1 MEKIKE
7 WFYYNKA
14 KFIVIIISI
23 IIVCICLFFGL
34 YYFSTKNAE
43 IISVE
48 KESTIQ
54 SNIETHDDDQED
66 VYVDIKGAVIKPGIY
81 KINKLKRVNDV
92 IELAGLKKD
101 ADLSV
106 LNLSKKVFDEMVI
119 IVYTKNETNSFL
131 KSINE
136 TINKIEIC
144 KDKNVIVNDACID
157 VENISENCDLKI
169 ENNQLVN
176 NAKKISLNN
185 ATLSELTTLSGIGE
199 SKAQTIIDYREKH
212 KFTNIEELKD
222 IKGIGTSI
230 YEKIKDFITL

>member
-34 YYFSTKNAE
+34 YYFFTKNAE
-43 IISVE
+43 NISVE

-54 SNIETHDDDQED
+54 SNIETHNDDQED

-157 VENISENCDLKI
+157 AENISENCDLKI